1 MLQALRE
8 QKGLIA
14 RAAKA
19 AGISRSQHYVW
30 MKECEEYKQA
40 YHDIVEFVLDE
51 VESTALDMIVNGKNP
66 VMTIFYLK
74 TKGKDRDFVEKQQLE
89 HTLGDTTRIRELINE
104 CDRQFTDSD

>member
-19 AGISRSQHYVW
+19 AGIARSQHYVW
-30 MKECEEYKQA
+30 VKECEEYKQA

-51 VESTALDMIVNGKNP
+51 VESTAMDMITTGKNP

-74 TKGKDRDFVEKQQLE
+74 TKGKHRGFVEKQEVE
-89 HTLGDTTRIRELINE
+89 HSTGDLKSMRELIRDCE
-104 CDRQFTDSD
+104 QHLTEGD